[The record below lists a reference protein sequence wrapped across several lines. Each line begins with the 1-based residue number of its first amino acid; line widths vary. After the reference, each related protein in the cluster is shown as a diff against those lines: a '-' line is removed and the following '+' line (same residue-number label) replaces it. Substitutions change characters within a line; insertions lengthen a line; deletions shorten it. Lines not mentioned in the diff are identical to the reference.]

1 MLKNHFIF
9 TLLLVNFT
17 LYSTNK
23 DLNIT
28 YEPKVNIEILNITTN
43 GLVLP
48 NNTFS
53 FNGIDDLEIEFDVK
67 TSYTGSNINF
77 IEGISRG
84 DYYEPNSF
92 NNETA
97 EYYNNGVK
105 SHYLFEKSIKLE
117 FTNGNYNYT
126 YKQKLHFKRNSI
138 SNSGS
143 SIVFN
148 YRIKDIKTAI
158 ANKLTYQIIGGTKTE
173 NEPHRP
179 STANLEIKN
188 ISYSNGLPLINN
200 TIVVPD
206 YEDGEI
212 GIRTI
217 DLSFNFNCIYG
228 TELKL
233 SYYPNATIHIT
244 DNNSFKSTISEWT
257 AANITNG
264 TLTFK
269 DLKIKSSDLTANSY
283 LRIRFKFQ
291 EIDMNFDCAIVKT
304 SRPILYNTISE
315 NQSILVNDYSKPLI
329 GTIAKISL
337 MPTGSRNMENII
349 DYQWQQK
356 IGGDKWINIINA
368 TSQDYN
374 PTNKFVQTT
383 SFRRIAYSKIG
394 LHNIS
399 EHISISTT
407 PPPINTICCDQK
419 LTSATSQP
427 TPFSGNVANE
437 NFSYQWQISN
447 NLPWTN
453 IKDATNANCTYIFPV
468 EGSRDLQGAKFR
480 RLVIK
485 EGAII
490 GVSNI
495 INVTGRRGYPGVI
508 VAPRRR
514 SLIIKPNN
522 EESKEITNNIQ
533 LQDIENNTYT
543 TETDLS
549 TYPNPIVNN
558 FYIQNTNK
566 FKNPEKIK
574 LFDASGNEVK
584 IDKTILSDN
593 LIEVNIHSGSPGIY
607 IVHINEDMLITKKI
621 IKN

>member
-1 MLKNHFIF
+1 MLKNYFVF
-9 TLLLVNFT
+9 LLLLVNFT

-28 YEPKVNIEILNITTN
+28 PEPKVNIEILNITTN

-77 IEGISRG
+77 IQGFSRG

-92 NNETA
+92 NNEPA
-97 EYYNNGVK
+97 EYYNNGVTP
-105 SHYLFEKSIKLE
+105 HYLFDKSIKLE
-117 FTNGNYNYT
+117 FTDGNYNYT
-126 YKQKLHFKRNSI
+126 YRQKLHFKRSSI
-138 SNSGS
+138 YNSGS
-143 SIVFN
+143 SIVFS
-148 YRIKDIKTAI
+148 YRGKNIKTVI
-158 ANKLTYQIIGGTKTE
+158 TNKLTYQIVGGTKTE

-179 STANLEIKN
+179 STANLEIKS
-188 ISYSNGLPLINN
+188 ISYSNGLPLTNN

-206 YEDGEI
+206 YEDDEI
-212 GIRTI
+212 GTRTI
-217 DLSFNFNCIYG
+217 DLSFNFNCTYG
-228 TELKL
+228 SELKL
-233 SYYPNATIHIT
+233 GYYPSATIHLA
-244 DNNSFKSTISEWT
+244 DNTSFKSTISEWT
-257 AANITNG
+257 GTNNING

-269 DLKIKSSDLTANSY
+269 DLKIKSSDLTQNLY
-283 LRIRFKFQ
+283 LRIRFSFQ
-291 EIDMNFDCAIVKT
+291 EIDMNFDCAIVKI

-315 NQSILVNDYSKPLI
+315 NQSILVDDYSKPLI

-337 MPTGSRNMENII
+337 MPTGSRNMENIT

-356 IGGDKWINIINA
+356 IGGNGNKWINIINA

-419 LTSATSQP
+419 LTSAASQP

-447 NLPWTN
+447 NSPWTN

-468 EGSRDLQGAKFR
+468 EGGRDQQGAKFR

-485 EGAII
+485 EEAII
-490 GVSNI
+490 GVSNT
-495 INVTGRRGYPGVI
+495 INVTGRIGSPGVI
-508 VAPRRR
+508 VGPRRR
-514 SLIIKPNN
+514 SLIIESNDEKPR
-522 EESKEITNNIQ
+522 EITNNIP
-533 LQDIENNTYT
+533 LQNIENN
-543 TETDLS
+543 LS

-566 FKNPEKIK
+566 FKNPENIK

-584 IDKTILSDN
+584 INKTIFSDN
-593 LIEVNIHSGSPGIY
+593 LIEVNIYSGSPGIY
-607 IVHINEDMLITKKI
+607 ILHINEDTLITKKI